1 MFISCD
7 QVDPHRSP
15 KNAYFNSVIGIYFLS
30 FYDHPILIMKSV
42 ENLLYAFAY
51 DDNKWRYTEV
61 EKLFRT
67 LDIPAS
73 GS

>member
-1 MFISCD
+1 MFISCGQD
-7 QVDPHRSP
+7 EPLRSP
-15 KNAYFNSVIGIYFLS
+15 KMAYFSCVIGIYFLS

-61 EKLFRT
+61 KKLFRT